1 MFNVTATSAQSTST
15 APSIWFPYHL
25 PFTSAENASQYLASE
40 LVCSW
45 VNKVHK
51 VKGVENSEPYAS
63 EDKIDEAFKQKYITM
78 RVKGTGVPN

>member
-1 MFNVTATSAQSTST
+1 M
-15 APSIWFPYHL
+15 
-25 PFTSAENASQYLASE
+25 ASE